1 MSFSNGM
8 TFPRAFIINPRRPRS
23 TIQSL
28 KSTKVRSNKLQRRY
42 SHTMPHA
49 LAALTRLSGLSI
61 KRGTGES
68 KPARGKEVT
77 DEEVEVSG
85 RVGEGGWWERW
96 HFRVSLQRMPYDL
109 CSSDTGN
116 VERQASV

>member
-1 MSFSNGM
+1 M
-8 TFPRAFIINPRRPRS
+8 TFPPAFIINPRRPRS

-77 DEEVEVSG
+77 DEEVELEV
-85 RVGEGGWWERW
+85 EGLVKEDDEKEDISE
-96 HFRVSLQRMPYDL
+96 SLCNACLTTSAHQIPATSNDKE
-109 CSSDTGN
+109 
-116 VERQASV
+116 V